1 MPTIPC
7 HGCLDLGSKQTKT
20 NRTHNQTN
28 QQERRSTRRQPPTAC
43 MHELAH
49 STLARACG
57 CVGCPAQA
65 RLQCIKCARRLRW
78 RAIVFVTCGTS
89 HVTRCTPHSARRTQ
103 RHIGKSGITC
113 GLRLH
118 LAGEQHADAAQ
129 RRRGWPFCRVQDG
142 TPCVSCVPPAATQ
155 CTAWFCCNGA
165 RYVATAAFKMGA
177 SRGYYKGIQ
186 GVGMPAAA
194 RPASDGRV
202 ARLFAVACCALC
214 AACAAGCMSLVVYR
228 RLHVSG

>member
-1 MPTIPC
+1 MHARARAQRARSRVWVRGLP
-7 HGCLDLGSKQTKT
+7 
-20 NRTHNQTN
+20 RTGAAAAHQV
-28 QQERRSTRRQPPTAC
+28 RST
-43 MHELAH
+43 
-49 STLARACG
+49 
-57 CVGCPAQA
+57 PAMA
-65 RLQCIKCARRLRW
+65 SYNFCYVR
-78 RAIVFVTCGTS
+78 
-89 HVTRCTPHSARRTQ
+89 HVARCTPHTARRMQ

-113 GLRLH
+113 GLRLR

-142 TPCVSCVPPAATQ
+142 TPCMSCVPPAATQ